1 MRYQFYYDGKGKTIC
16 VSHYAGKAYR
26 GVSKCAPS
34 DTYDKEM
41 GAYIAKL
48 RCDRKIAIAKMN
60 AREEAL
66 DAAEAQYYALE
77 SKIEALQQLM
87 YEACDEYEDIDAK
100 LEETMEELK

>member
-1 MRYQFYYDGKGKTIC
+1 MRYHFYYDGKGKTIC

-48 RCDRKIAIAKMN
+48 RCDRKIAIAKVN
-60 AREEAL
+60 ARDAAL
-66 DAAEAQYYALE
+66 DVAYKQYYALE
-77 SKIEALQQLM
+77 NEIEKLQQLM
-87 YEACDEYEDIDAK
+87 FEACDEYSDIEAK